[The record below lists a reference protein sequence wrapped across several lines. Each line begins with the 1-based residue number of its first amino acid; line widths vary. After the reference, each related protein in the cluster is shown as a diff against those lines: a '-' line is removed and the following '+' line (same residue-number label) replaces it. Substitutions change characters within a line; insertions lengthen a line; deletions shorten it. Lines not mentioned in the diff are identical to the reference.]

1 MPNPN
6 VVNGSERGSGGL
18 QRAECADRELSCTT
32 RAPKAIRPF
41 DPNVFTDS
49 DMQDVIAFLK
59 SIGQ

>member
-1 MPNPN
+1 
-6 VVNGSERGSGGL
+6 VR
-18 QRAECADRELSCTT
+18 RRELSGTT
-32 RAPKAIRPF
+32 TAPKAIRPF